1 MSESKK
7 NILNNKN
14 IVNKKMTKLDYM
26 IMSVADL
33 KIRVGDF
40 KTGRRGRPSKQDYI
54 DELMIRNVDQRPADI
69 NETKDEGPLQEEKA
83 GERPVV
89 VVETKQQEDG
99 KRRYAINDFNKTKQD
114 AYNIGSEEDFKNYIA
129 GLKKNGEY
137 PNQRGRISEEIYR
150 KYIAMRK
157 INPMVKTVKTVGA
170 KTVVAKKP
178 KIVTIQLNFFWFFTK
193 IFFLKFWVQNSR
205 YCYTNFFYF
214 DRF

>member
-69 NETKDEGPLQEEKA
+69 NETKDEGPLQEEKG
-83 GERPVV
+83 GERP
-89 VVETKQQEDG
+89 
-99 KRRYAINDFNKTKQD
+99 
-114 AYNIGSEEDFKNYIA
+114 
-129 GLKKNGEY
+129 
-137 PNQRGRISEEIYR
+137 
-150 KYIAMRK
+150 
-157 INPMVKTVKTVGA
+157 
-170 KTVVAKKP
+170 
-178 KIVTIQLNFFWFFTK
+178 
-193 IFFLKFWVQNSR
+193 
-205 YCYTNFFYF
+205 
-214 DRF
+214 